1 MRCPSGGGKGAT
13 QMSVVSSVLQV
24 IQILAPLIEE
34 TVKAISAGKVPD
46 FVQTLPSPLRSRVAL
61 EAKKAGLK

>member
-1 MRCPSGGGKGAT
+1 
-13 QMSVVSSVLQV
+13 MSVVSSVLQV

-34 TVKAISAGKVPD
+34 TVKAISEGKVPD